1 MYKKKLSSFINLV
14 ENSTV
19 YMISQ
24 QRKAAPFQIKV
35 LKKSGKMG
43 FEVEPRVM
51 PIDTFFA
58 FEVFNYVLD
67 ELIKSPTKSLKRGD
81 GLKSPI
87 GGLGMEIDTIEAM
100 IAVKFYKKRRGQF
113 VDRRIS
119 VIANI
124 LVESGT
130 CFHGRGILKLANL
143 NSGINPIRIVNP
155 SNTPKNPLIT
165 NVYDL
170 PEYLIENKS
179 KIVDAPDQFI
189 NLISKKYSKE
199 IYLDFDVIK
208 EFHKRFP
215 NLKQYPIQRKQVSDL
230 FKNKE
235 YYLGFVAAMIWGGI
249 NASRPRKIKTN
260 DKEKNEIAKF
270 ETIDFY
276 KLLKQ
281 DQKHVI
287 SIIKKAEELIIKK
300 KNKECFEFLLSE
312 KGKLQGVG
320 YAYFTKLMYFLGHH
334 NALVNTKPLILDKW
348 TSNAYFALLIN
359 SNQNEKI
366 NRYYNKNIDAEEK
379 TVGLISKQLSS
390 TYENYIK
397 DMKLWAEKLGV
408 SASKLEEFIFGIS
421 LRKNNTKSNPRNQ
434 LWNIILNYPYSN
446 IKKKGNKNE
455 NI

>member
-1 MYKKKLSSFINLV
+1 MYKKNFSSFVNLV
-14 ENSTV
+14 EKSKV
-19 YMISQ
+19 KMISQ

-35 LKKSGKMG
+35 VEKSGKRG

-51 PIDTFFA
+51 PVDTFFA
-58 FEVFNYVLD
+58 IEIFDFVID

-87 GGLGMEIDTIEAM
+87 GSLGMEIDTIESM
-100 IAVKFYKKRRGQF
+100 VAVKFYKKRKGQYA
-113 VDRRIS
+113 DRRIS
-119 VIANI
+119 IIANI

-130 CFHGRGILKLANL
+130 CVHGRGILKLANL
-143 NSGINPIRIVNP
+143 NSGDNPNKIVYP
-155 SNTPKNPLIT
+155 SNSIKNPL
-165 NVYDL
+165 NSSANDL
-170 PEYLIENKS
+170 PEYLIENKNN
-179 KIVDAPDQFI
+179 IIDAPDQFI

-199 IYLDFDVIK
+199 IYLDFDIIK

-215 NLKQYPIQRKQVSDL
+215 NLKKYPIQRKQVSDL

-235 YYLGFVAAMIWGGI
+235 YYLGFIAAMIWGGI
-249 NASRPRKIKTN
+249 NASRPRKIKAN

-281 DQKHVI
+281 DEKNVI
-287 SIIKKAEELIIKK
+287 SIIKKAEELIIKGS
-300 KNKECFEFLLSE
+300 NKECFEFLISE

-334 NALVNTKPLILDKW
+334 NALVKTKPLILDKW

-366 NRYYNKNIDAEEK
+366 NRFYNKNIDTEKK

-390 TYENYIK
+390 AYENYIN

-434 LWNIILNYPYSN
+434 LWKIILTFPD
-446 IKKKGNKNE
+446 IKFKEKK
-455 NI
+455 